1 MAYDSAGL
9 RVVTG
14 VQTRI
19 WMLDTVDAVATA
31 VGTDYI
37 TDAAASTTNPQQGNQ
52 GMQIGDVVIV
62 RVVGAL
68 PARGDAPAA
77 VTDGAFC
84 LVTGIDADGNVTIT
98 EM

>member
-9 RVVTG
+9 RAVVG
-14 VQTRI
+14 AQSRI

-37 TDAAASTTNPQQGNQ
+37 TGGAASTSNPQMANQ

-68 PARGDAPAA
+68 PGRGEAPAA
-77 VTDGAFC
+77 CTDGAFC
-84 LVTGIDADGNVTIT
+84 MVTGIDADGNVTIT